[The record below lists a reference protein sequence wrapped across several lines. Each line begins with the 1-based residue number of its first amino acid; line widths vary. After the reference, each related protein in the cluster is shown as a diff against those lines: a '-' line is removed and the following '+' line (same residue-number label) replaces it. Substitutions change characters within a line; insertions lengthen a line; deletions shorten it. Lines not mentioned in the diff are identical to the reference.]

1 MKIEQI
7 LNTLEIKYKNY
18 LISLLNKE
26 EIEYRSK
33 RELKIKEFIT
43 KIQSIFQ
50 LLIETPKTLLTNI
63 YETITKSVETNI
75 KDFNKLMNTNYIY
88 KLKIKLKF
96 C

>member
-50 LLIETPKTLLTNI
+50 LLIETPKTLLTKI

>member
-1 MKIEQI
+1 M
-7 LNTLEIKYKNY
+7 
-18 LISLLNKE
+18 E